1 MKLSYLTKAAV
12 VVALLSTLSGCW
24 IFMPPGVAAGMV
36 ADMVRA
42 VALAQ
47 EAVRAKEPKPEASHA
62 QWLAS
67 FFAVRNPRQR
77 KARVGSA
84 G

>member
-1 MKLSYLTKAAV
+1 
-12 VVALLSTLSGCW
+12 
-24 IFMPPGVAAGMV
+24 MV

-67 FFAVRNPRQR
+67 FFCREKSQAKKSPRGER
-77 KARVGSA
+77 GLKGCSLGAEATLGA
-84 G
+84 CL